1 MIVRIGLALAI
12 VTVAA
17 FAICGCWLPAV
28 ELAPLAISAAEG
40 VGSTVFGLAEGTVVM
55 AHQGNEQ
62 VPDSSDEDGMD
73 REDRCEELE
82 TDVPGVI
89 ELRRGPNGEPEYRE
103 LELGGSLDEPRWT
116 VRESQD
122 TSADGWRPAAALL
135 RMNFT
140 PPLSDAIPAKGSN
153 YLAYRSAQLPDAIAE
168 NSLVPLSVNFGAID
182 GTFESGGQQYQF
194 AMTHKLPCFPSPL

>member
-103 LELGGSLDEPRWT
+103 LNLAARSMSHGGRYA
-116 VRESQD
+116 R
-122 TSADGWRPAAALL
+122 AR
-135 RMNFT
+135 
-140 PPLSDAIPAKGSN
+140 IPA
-153 YLAYRSAQLPDAIAE
+153 PT
-168 NSLVPLSVNFGAID
+168 D
-182 GTFESGGQQYQF
+182 GVRRRPFSG
-194 AMTHKLPCFPSPL
+194 